1 MTEPIDDDPLESRL
15 KGYLQRF
22 TNYPRPRKSTLDT
35 SVPALQHQRRRV
47 GLIAAVTAAALC
59 VTGTA
64 TAALVVTLRGSS
76 VTTSGGLGSAAGV
89 SGRSLFIPFAG
100 QGAASNG
107 QGSAAAPA
115 PLNPTLGSKTA
126 SLAQPA
132 SLSGSL
138 YPFNYYSCGG
148 GGSAQVANGQI
159 QVQGMATV
167 GAADQPTGVQLTIQV
182 SGTGP
187 TYKAAVTDAQAREVT
202 VDNAI
207 RAAGIPSADITV
219 APVQIGQ
226 NGYFYSGNGQS
237 APPAASGV
245 ITVSSTDPVQLGAA
259 VDAAD
264 NAGGASHIST
274 YSAFGTQFNTPSSG
288 DIATAL
294 DDATR
299 TARDQAVLAAAA
311 AAVHLGKVSGLTTS
325 PPSLCY
331 GASGERLVVTVTIN
345 YSVSS

>member
-22 TNYPRPRKSTLDT
+22 TNYPRPRESTLDT
-35 SVPALQHQRRRV
+35 SVPALQHPRRRL

-59 VTGTA
+59 VTGAA

-76 VTTSGGLGSAAGV
+76 RNGVGLGTADGV

-100 QGAASNG
+100 QGPASNG
-107 QGSAAAPA
+107 QGSAAAPE
-115 PLNPTLGSKTA
+115 PLNAALGSKVA

-132 SLSGSL
+132 GSSGSL

-167 GAADQPTGVQLTIQV
+167 GAADQPVGVQLTIQV
-182 SGTGP
+182 SGSGP
-187 TYKAAVTDAQAREVT
+187 TYKAAVTDAAAREVA
-202 VDNAI
+202 VDSAI
-207 RAAGIPSADITV
+207 QAAGIPSADITV

-259 VDAAD
+259 VDAA
-264 NAGGASHIST
+264 NKAGGPSHISA
-274 YSAFGTQFNTPSSG
+274 YSSYGTQFSTPSSG

-294 DDATR
+294 ADATR
-299 TARDQAVLAAAA
+299 TAHDQAVLAASAGSL
-311 AAVHLGKVSGLTTS
+311 HLGKVSGLITT
-325 PPSLCY
+325 PPSVCY
-331 GASGERLVVTVTIN
+331 GAGGERLVVTVTIN